1 MRLHGS
7 PRQGLP
13 WIVLEYG
20 AYQAL
25 PDSTVHQLPLPWT
38 MTCVSATNDWIA
50 LDHVDYAAQKHT
62 YTMYNHFSRVTVPL
76 PELDSF
82 IGKVHEKFEIRKVL
96 MRSTPDDL
104 VAVTGNIWK
113 YPLILCRPGKRAW
126 VARPLVMPYFRIIDF
141 AFLGDMLYA
150 ITKAENLYAIH
161 LAEDDEGN
169 PRVSFVKRIT
179 KHTPYPNGDRD
190 DHDIWMGTTGNYNED
205 APDQEDAPN
214 ELVGDDSE
222 IDNDNDHSNAY
233 NVQAATS
240 PFS

>member
-38 MTCVSATNDWIA
+38 MTCVGATNDWIT

-96 MRSTPDDL
+96 MRSTP
-104 VAVTGNIWK
+104 GN
-113 YPLILCRPGKRAW
+113 
-126 VARPLVMPYFRIIDF
+126 
-141 AFLGDMLYA
+141 MLYA

-190 DHDIWMGTTGNYNED
+190 NHDIWMGTTGNYNED

-222 IDNDNDHSNAY
+222 IDNGNDHSNAY